1 MRNTSL
7 TERYTD
13 LSNQIH
19 FLPPSLFPNGFLVD
33 SHFIPP
39 LIRLYTKDS
48 CTFNEATTTECTSR
62 SQALNRTSLFK
73 RCIQPAIYLKI
84 NSLLIHTLLFVKQFF
99 FFCRTNPVGRFA
111 QNVIF
116 RIHPV
121 WIAVFFVILRRAKHL
136 LKRDLP
142 LCPTKIPLNGKGSRG
157 ISQLTKCVWG
167 YPIILICQ

>member
-1 MRNTSL
+1 MR
-7 TERYTD
+7 
-13 LSNQIH
+13 
-19 FLPPSLFPNGFLVD
+19 LPLQNV
-33 SHFIPP
+33 H
-39 LIRLYTKDS
+39 R
-48 CTFNEATTTECTSR
+48 
-62 SQALNRTSLFK
+62 ALRPWIGTSLFK

-157 ISQLTKCVWG
+157 ISQLTKCVWVHG
-167 YPIILICQ
+167 KALCFKTFWCIIIRYVFPFLYVKCFP

>member
-13 LSNQIH
+13 LSNKSTFYRQAFFPTV
-19 FLPPSLFPNGFLVD
+19 FLSIRILFPPYSAYIQRIAV
-33 SHFIPP
+33 P
-39 LIRLYTKDS
+39 LMRLPLQ
-48 CTFNEATTTECTSR
+48 NVHR
-62 SQALNRTSLFK
+62 ALRPWIGTSLFK